1 MAKEHGV
8 QILPVD
14 SEHSAIFQA
23 LHGEKRAQVEKLLIT
38 ASGGPFRG
46 RKREELEHVTLADT
60 LKHPNWVMGQKITVD
75 SATLVNKGLEV
86 MEARWLFDVDLD
98 HIQVVVQPK
107 SIIHSMVEFKDGAV
121 MAQLGTP
128 DMRLPIQYALYYP
141 ERRYLDG
148 ERLDFHKLKEIT
160 FEDPD
165 MDTFLG
171 LPMAMDAARKGGSM
185 PTVFNAAN
193 ELAVKKFLQ
202 EKIGFLD
209 IYDIIA
215 QSMERHTVIRNPE
228 LEEILAVEDETYKWI
243 ILALLIFSAIILFHE
258 LGHFLLAKKNKIVVT
273 EFSLGMGPRLLSTEK
288 NGTRYS
294 LKLLPLGGSCAMLG
308 EDMEDESKGTFN
320 GAPVWGRIAT
330 VAAGPV
336 FNFILAFVFAVLIVT
351 LVGYDP
357 AEVTQVESGST
368 VAEAGLQEGDIIK
381 EYQGYHIDL
390 ARDLYLYMY
399 LNNPQED
406 ETIHMTV
413 ERDGKDVELAFKP
426 DVQVR
431 YLLGFNRKSTDSL
444 EVASLIPGMG
454 LSETGVEPGDVI
466 TSINGTRLESSD
478 DYTAYLAEHPLTSE
492 PVTITYERDGLE
504 YNAEV
509 TPSESRTAVLDFSYN
524 LAYTKTH
531 GFEVLKYGTLEVK
544 YMIRST
550 LLSLKE
556 LLTGGLGVK
565 DLSGPVGVVDAIGST
580 YEASKSEGMLT
591 IWVNMLYMAALLSA
605 NLGVMNLLPL
615 PALDGGRLVFLII
628 EAIRRKPV
636 NRQIEGMV
644 HFAGLMVLMLLMV
657 VVMYNDILKIF

>member
-1 MAKEHGV
+1 MK
-8 QILPVD
+8 
-14 SEHSAIFQA
+14 
-23 LHGEKRAQVEKLLIT
+23 
-38 ASGGPFRG
+38 
-46 RKREELEHVTLADT
+46 
-60 LKHPNWVMGQKITVD
+60 
-75 SATLVNKGLEV
+75 
-86 MEARWLFDVDLD
+86 
-98 HIQVVVQPK
+98 
-107 SIIHSMVEFKDGAV
+107 
-121 MAQLGTP
+121 
-128 DMRLPIQYALYYP
+128 
-141 ERRYLDG
+141 
-148 ERLDFHKLKEIT
+148 
-160 FEDPD
+160 
-165 MDTFLG
+165 
-171 LPMAMDAARKGGSM
+171 
-185 PTVFNAAN
+185 
-193 ELAVKKFLQ
+193 
-202 EKIGFLD
+202 
-209 IYDIIA
+209 
-215 QSMERHTVIRNPE
+215 
-228 LEEILAVEDETYKWI
+228 I

-413 ERDGKDVELAFKP
+413 ERNGKDVELAFKP

-466 TSINGTRLESSD
+466 TSINGTRLENSD

-565 DLSGPVGVVDAIGST
+565 DLSGPVGIADAIGST

>member
-1 MAKEHGV
+1 MK
-8 QILPVD
+8 
-14 SEHSAIFQA
+14 
-23 LHGEKRAQVEKLLIT
+23 
-38 ASGGPFRG
+38 
-46 RKREELEHVTLADT
+46 
-60 LKHPNWVMGQKITVD
+60 
-75 SATLVNKGLEV
+75 
-86 MEARWLFDVDLD
+86 
-98 HIQVVVQPK
+98 
-107 SIIHSMVEFKDGAV
+107 
-121 MAQLGTP
+121 
-128 DMRLPIQYALYYP
+128 
-141 ERRYLDG
+141 
-148 ERLDFHKLKEIT
+148 
-160 FEDPD
+160 
-165 MDTFLG
+165 
-171 LPMAMDAARKGGSM
+171 
-185 PTVFNAAN
+185 
-193 ELAVKKFLQ
+193 
-202 EKIGFLD
+202 
-209 IYDIIA
+209 
-215 QSMERHTVIRNPE
+215 
-228 LEEILAVEDETYKWI
+228 I

-406 ETIHMTV
+406 ETIHMIV
-413 ERDGKDVELAFKP
+413 ERNGKDVELAFKP

-466 TSINGTRLESSD
+466 TSINGTRLENSD

-524 LAYTKTH
+524 LAYTKTQ

>member
-1 MAKEHGV
+1 MK
-8 QILPVD
+8 
-14 SEHSAIFQA
+14 
-23 LHGEKRAQVEKLLIT
+23 
-38 ASGGPFRG
+38 
-46 RKREELEHVTLADT
+46 
-60 LKHPNWVMGQKITVD
+60 
-75 SATLVNKGLEV
+75 
-86 MEARWLFDVDLD
+86 
-98 HIQVVVQPK
+98 
-107 SIIHSMVEFKDGAV
+107 
-121 MAQLGTP
+121 
-128 DMRLPIQYALYYP
+128 
-141 ERRYLDG
+141 
-148 ERLDFHKLKEIT
+148 
-160 FEDPD
+160 
-165 MDTFLG
+165 
-171 LPMAMDAARKGGSM
+171 
-185 PTVFNAAN
+185 
-193 ELAVKKFLQ
+193 
-202 EKIGFLD
+202 
-209 IYDIIA
+209 
-215 QSMERHTVIRNPE
+215 
-228 LEEILAVEDETYKWI
+228 I

-406 ETIHMTV
+406 ETIYMTV

-466 TSINGTRLESSD
+466 TSINGTRLENSD

-524 LAYTKTH
+524 LAYTKTQ